1 MQQRESSHS
10 ERNERDADTVERGE
24 QLKERDDRQ
33 TALVRR
39 RYDRLA
45 RIYDITQW
53 PMERRAHRWRR
64 DLWARVDG
72 ENILEVGAGT
82 GANIPYYGEHRQMTV
97 TDIAPKML
105 DQARGRADEEGVDAT
120 FEIADVQKLP
130 YPDDHFDAAVAT
142 FVFCSVPDP
151 VQGLRELRRV
161 VVEGG
166 SVLLLEHV
174 LTEIPVLRLLMRILD
189 PLTVRLWGA
198 HISRETVDNVR
209 RAGFSEVSDTDLAL
223 DIVKRIEAR
232 G

>member
-1 MQQRESSHS
+1 MEQLKSSHS
-10 ERNERDADTVERGE
+10 ERTSQEVDKLDHTGTGG
-24 QLKERDDRQ
+24 DRQ

-45 RIYDITQW
+45 KIYDVTQW
-53 PMERRAHRWRR
+53 PMERRADCWRR
-64 DLWARVDG
+64 DLWDRVEG
-72 ENILEVGAGT
+72 EQILEVGAGT
-82 GANIPYYGEHRQMTV
+82 GANVPYYGEHREMTV
-97 TDIAPKML
+97 TDISAKML
-105 DQARGRADEEGVDAT
+105 EQARVRAAEEGVEAT
-120 FEIADVQKLP
+120 FEIADVQALP

-161 VVEGG
+161 VVDGG
-166 SVLLLEHV
+166 SVHLLEHV
-174 LTEIPVLRLLMRILD
+174 LTETPVLRFLMKILD

-209 RAGFSEVSDTDLAL
+209 RAGYSEVSDTDLSM